1 MSNNFDISIFQL
13 FRQFLQVREDGL
25 VLRQMANGV
34 GVAERLFYEQL
45 VNMTFSPK
53 TRVICLW
60 QRSKEATQV
69 STLVVV
75 PFV

>member
-1 MSNNFDISIFQL
+1 M
-13 FRQFLQVREDGL
+13 REDGL
-25 VLRQMANGV
+25 VLRLTNGV

-60 QRSKEATQV
+60 QRSSGATQGG
-69 STLVVV
+69 TQDTGF
-75 PFV
+75 PHRTAGTI